1 MSAEV
6 FTLHQLQ
13 IPDVPIVVCDVETTG
28 LSPDRNRITEI
39 ALVKIIDGTIVDRWS
54 SLVNPRQFIP
64 PDITRLTG
72 ITNEMAFT
80 APEAEGV
87 MPTVRRMCE
96 GAIFA
101 GHNVRFDRGFVDATL
116 RRAGIEPLDQP
127 SLCTARLARRL
138 VPTLARKSLGM
149 LARHMG
155 IRIANRHR
163 AGGDA
168 EATAQ
173 VLLAFLRT
181 LDEEFDLHEVGELL
195 SFQNRPVFK
204 VTGPPKHLV
213 RLRDQLA
220 QLPHEPGIY
229 IFSDRRGNVIYVG
242 KARDLHDRVHS
253 YFYHNLGHTEKVMRL
268 VREVHGIEWKTT
280 ETELSALISE
290 ARHIRA
296 LQPRFNTMLKR
307 ERSLPFIRIDDADD
321 FPRMSWTY
329 DLADDGADYF
339 GPFSSRSTV
348 EAALESMQ
356 RLFLLRE
363 CDGTIR
369 PSAQTAPC
377 LYYEI
382 KRCGAPC
389 AEIQSREEY
398 REEVQA
404 VKDFLLGRNDGVLDI
419 LRTRME
425 RHAEALSFERAAEV
439 RDRIAVIE
447 RILRQQRVM
456 TRSIREQNLLIV
468 TPARR
473 TFVEVHCIVRGMLV
487 HQELVDQQMI
497 SRPALR
503 TMIRTHFFGAQE
515 ELFMRD
521 REDINEMR
529 IIAFWS
535 VSRRDESTVID
546 VDGCTDLN
554 ACVHAVREA
563 IAAAGSPPIDTT
575 TLAERA

>member
-1 MSAEV
+1 VSSEGLS
-6 FTLHQLQ
+6 LHQMQ

-28 LSPDRNRITEI
+28 LSPDRNRITDI
-39 ALVKIIDGTIVDRWS
+39 ALVRIVDGEVVDRWT

-64 PDITRLTG
+64 PEITRLTG

-80 APEAEGV
+80 APEADAV
-87 MPTVRRMCE
+87 MPTVRRFCE

-101 GHNVRFDRGFVDATL
+101 GHNVRFDRGFVDASL

-149 LARHMG
+149 LARHLG
-155 IRIANRHR
+155 IRISNRHR

-168 EATAQ
+168 DATAQ
-173 VLLAFLRT
+173 VLLTFLRT

-204 VTGPPKHLV
+204 VAGPPRHLV
-213 RLRDQLA
+213 RLREQLA

-229 IFSDRRGNVIYVG
+229 LFSDKRGTVIYVG

-280 ETELSALISE
+280 ETELSALLME
-290 ARHIRA
+290 ARHIRM

-363 CDGTIR
+363 CETPIR
-369 PSAQTAPC
+369 PDPRTNPC

-389 AEIQSREEY
+389 AAIQSRDEY
-398 REEVQA
+398 LEEVQA

-419 LRTRME
+419 LRSRME
-425 RHAEALSFERAAEV
+425 RHAVALNFERAADV

-447 RILRQQRVM
+447 RILRQQRAM
-456 TRSIREQNLLIV
+456 TRSIREQNLVIV

-473 TFVEVHCIVRGMLV
+473 TFVEVHCIARGMLV
-487 HQELVDQQMI
+487 HQELVDQQQVN
-497 SRPALR
+497 RTALR
-503 TMIRTHFFGAQE
+503 AMIRAHYFGTQA

-521 REDINEMR
+521 RDDINEMR

-535 VSRRDESTVID
+535 VTRRDESVVVDID
-546 VDGCTDLN
+546 TCADVN
-554 ACVHAVREA
+554 ACMHAVREA
-563 IAAAGSPPIDTT
+563 ITSAGSTRATPDMQ
-575 TLAERA
+575 AERA